1 MFNVFALAACLQA
14 PFYLQNGDRVTWYG
28 DSITEDGRYGAF
40 VEMYVRTHFPKLD
53 VRFTNCGWGG
63 DRVNGGGGGPAN
75 VRIDKDFKPSNP
87 TVVTVF
93 LGMNDGGYV
102 PWSTENDTAFATG
115 YDKLI
120 QLMLAAAPK
129 ARYTLLQSSP
139 YDDFAHP
146 SKSYNDVLLKMGLHV
161 KELASKYKFDYVD
174 FNEPLVKALT
184 QAARDDAQVA
194 THLVP
199 DQIHPQEAGHLVM
212 AATLLKSWN
221 APSLVSEVVIDS
233 KTGDVKKSAGTKVS
247 KTGAWEWKQTDDVLP
262 MPINW
267 GDAGVRL
274 IADSAGILDA
284 LDDEMLTVTGLDSGT
299 YSIFV
304 DSKEVGKASADD
316 LGKGVNLAKFPT
328 PMVIQ
333 AVRVGGLV
341 FQKVQLNKLE
351 WRQVRREFGD
361 LPSSPAASK
370 ALQGMEEDLV
380 KKAQA
385 AAVPTTH
392 TFSISKVP

>member
-14 PFYLQNGDRVTWYG
+14 PFYLHDGDRVTWYG

-40 VEMYVRTHFPKLD
+40 VEMYVRTHLPKLE
-53 VRFTNCGWGG
+53 VRFTNSGWGG
-63 DRVNGGGGGPAN
+63 DRVSGGGGGPAN
-75 VRIDKDFKPSNP
+75 VRIDQDFKPSNP

-102 PWSTENDTAFATG
+102 PWSADNDAAFATG

-129 ARYTLLQSSP
+129 ARYTLLQTSP

-146 SKSYNDVLLKMGLHV
+146 SKSYNDVLLKMGVHV

-174 FNEPLVKALT
+174 LNEPLVNALT
-184 QAARDDAQVA
+184 QAARDDAQTA
-194 THLVP
+194 MRLVP
-199 DQIHPQEAGHLVM
+199 DQIHPQEAGHLLM

-247 KTGAWEWKQTDDVLP
+247 KTAAWEWKQTDEVLP

-267 GDAGVRL
+267 GDPGVRL

-284 LDDEMLTVTGLDSGT
+284 IDDEMLTMTGLDSGS
-299 YSIFV
+299 YSISI
-304 DSKEVGKASADD
+304 DGKEVGKASADD
-316 LGKGVNLAKFPT
+316 LGKGINLAKLPT

-333 AVRVGGLV
+333 AIQVGQLV
-341 FQKVQLNKLE
+341 LQKVQMNMFE
-351 WRQVRREFGD
+351 WRQLRRTFNWTNN
-361 LPSSPAASK
+361 AAAGAKS
-370 ALQGMEEDLV
+370 LQGIEEELV

-385 AAVPTTH
+385 TAVPTTH
-392 TFSISKVP
+392 TFAISKVQ